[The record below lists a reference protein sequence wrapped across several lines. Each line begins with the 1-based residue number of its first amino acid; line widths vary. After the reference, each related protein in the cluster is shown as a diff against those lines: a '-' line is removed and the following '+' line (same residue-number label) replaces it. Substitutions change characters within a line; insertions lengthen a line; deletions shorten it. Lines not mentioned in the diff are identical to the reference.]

1 MAPILLVLAGC
12 DISAT
17 PSPRATVSATTTPV
31 SGPPLL
37 VVADPSPDAFAG
49 AITVRFYWLDGTE
62 VSHVML
68 PAGTQVVAARGARV
82 FVLNNGKLRGLH
94 RDGSFEELADLG
106 SAPGG
111 EVTPS
116 PDGTRWLWSTNV
128 SNAGS
133 STTTSAIHRG
143 GDGLKDR
150 VIITNTEGAHVL
162 RPYEW
167 TKVGAFLAHMVT
179 VVGANVPFGLPLGP
193 VDRLNVETATA
204 TPIANSDT
212 CQFSDMSADGTIACF
227 PSAHTVRLV
236 YPDGHVTDI
245 PLSTPRFESSGD
257 AFFSLDGRHLTVAG
271 VSGSPNDRASR
282 WATDLITTSDG
293 SITRLALDDVRPADF
308 PRAACWLPYD
318 ALIVYRPTGSVDS
331 PGVFEVG
338 SSGTSLPIS
347 KSGVPVGVLTE

>member
-1 MAPILLVLAGC
+1 M
-12 DISAT
+12 
-17 PSPRATVSATTTPV
+17 
-31 SGPPLL
+31 
-37 VVADPSPDAFAG
+37 
-49 AITVRFYWLDGTE
+49 VRFYWLDGTE
-62 VSHVML
+62 VSHVTL
-68 PAGTQVVAARGARV
+68 PPGTQVVAARGARV
-82 FVLNNGKLRGLH
+82 FVLSNGKLRGLH

-106 SAPGG
+106 KSG
-111 EVTPS
+111 EGVTPS
-116 PDGTRWLWSTNV
+116 PDGTRWLWSSVV

-133 STTTSAIHRG
+133 STITSAIHVG

-162 RPYEW
+162 LPYEW
-167 TKVGAFLAHMVT
+167 TNVGAFLAHT
-179 VVGANVPFGLPLGP
+179 VMGIGAYVPFGLPLGP

-212 CQFSDMSADGTIACF
+212 CQFSDMSSDGTIACF
-227 PSAHTVRLV
+227 PSHSTVRLV

-271 VSGSPNDRASR
+271 ASGKVPDGICPSCTGGPASR

-293 SITRLALDDVRPADF
+293 SITRLALDDVRPADS

-318 ALIVYRPTGSVDS
+318 TLIVYRPTGSVDS

-338 SSGTSLPIS
+338 SSGAITPIS